1 MTTNTIPFGSTLRHW
16 IAVPAASFGGIGIE
30 LLLASVGFPYAYTVW
45 AGTAGCVAASCILC
59 YQAYLKPRR
68 DLVSLFTPLFAFLI
82 FVIPNDL
89 DAGVIV
95 QTLFAATITLL
106 AVRVEKMF
114 NAAKPQERTMK
125 DVLNEYIA
133 RIEPIFAT
141 IDEKTG
147 HLIAQSLL
155 TYKFELY
162 GSAAEKMTAAL
173 ARLDAITP
181 RPGAVERALLIL
193 RERTGDLADS
203 RVTANPEH
211 TFVEADYDDLAI
223 RLRPDQIEDPA
234 ALDLDN
240 ALVLLYAVGIETS
253 PDDEQ
258 ALEEHQRFVIQILES
273 YKDKLTL

>member
-16 IAVPAASFGGIGIE
+16 IAVPAISFGGIGIE
-30 LLLASVGFPYAYTVW
+30 VLLAFVGFPYAVW
-45 AGTAGCVAASCILC
+45 AGIAGCVVASCVLC

-68 DLVSLFTPLFAFLI
+68 DLVSIFTPLFAFLI
-82 FVIPNDL
+82 FIMPNDISS
-89 DAGVIV
+89 GVIV
-95 QTLFAATITLL
+95 QTLFAATIVFL
-106 AVRVEKMF
+106 AVRVEKLF
-114 NAAKPQERTMK
+114 NATTPQERTMK

-133 RIEPIFAT
+133 RIEPLFAA
-141 IDEKTG
+141 IDEETG

-155 TYKFELY
+155 TYKFGLY

-173 ARLDAITP
+173 ARLDTITP
-181 RPGAVERALLIL
+181 QPGALERALLIL

-211 TFVEADYDDLAI
+211 TFTGADYDDLAI
-223 RLRPDQIEDPA
+223 QLRPEQIEDPA

-253 PDDEQ
+253 PEDEQ

-273 YKDKLTL
+273 YTDKLTP